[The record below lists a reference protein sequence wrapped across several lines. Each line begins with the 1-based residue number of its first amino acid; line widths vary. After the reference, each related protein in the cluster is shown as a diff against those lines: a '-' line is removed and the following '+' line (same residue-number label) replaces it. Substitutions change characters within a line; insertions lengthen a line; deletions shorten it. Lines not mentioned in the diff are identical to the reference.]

1 MNKDVIYIEPED
13 DITDIISKLETA
25 KEKIVALVPPKK
37 STVLRSAVNI
47 KLISKAGANASKNI
61 VLVTTDPSII
71 KLAAN
76 IKIPVTK
83 NLQSAPSIPTEDD
96 VKEEVIEEEITED
109 TISDKVEGKDEKVE
123 EEEKTEEEEKAE
135 EVAKE
140 IEKEEEKDDKKAA
153 KPEKA
158 PKEKKEKAAPKNP
171 VLAWIVNNKKWVGIG
186 SGVLALL
193 VIFLVWAFV
202 FAPAVKINVAVRT
215 NSNNF
220 SEMISF
226 TNDQTKEDVESGVFY
241 LEEIKTEQKQKA
253 EFTATGTKNVGEK
266 AKGQITIIGML
277 REDDIHINTGT
288 VLRHNDLVY
297 YTTEDAALLANEST
311 PCENKDQTFDLIKNG
326 CKKSVKIG
334 IVAAEPGEKYNIEEG
349 AGNWV
354 ISANVS
360 AYTES
365 GVTGG
370 TDKNVIVVT
379 EENVDVARGKIASG
393 NAENLEDTKNALK
406 EQAGDRI
413 IIESSFK
420 QEMSE
425 PEVSPKVGEEV
436 PSDTI
441 PSITLTTTTSYFA
454 IDKTKVEEFITNKAK
469 IPEDQKIYAINNP
482 FIESFMV
489 TDSAITGKIKTSYS
503 TGSKLTEN
511 DILEMVK
518 GKGIGDVQHTLKSVS
533 GVSKV
538 SINQS
543 YPWVNTVPTDSNKI
557 TIELTIE
564 ETNSQNKE

>member
-109 TISDKVEGKDEKVE
+109 AISDKVEGKDEKVE

-140 IEKEEEKDDKKAA
+140 IEKEEEKDDTA

-186 SGVLALL
+186 SGALALL

-277 REDDIHINTGT
+277 RGDDININSGT
-288 VLRHNDLVY
+288 VLKHNDLVY
-297 YTTEDAALLANEST
+297 YTTEDASLLFNEST
-311 PCENKDQTFDLIKNG
+311 PCENKDLDIAKNG
-326 CKKSVKIG
+326 CKKSVKVS

-482 FIESFMV
+482 FIESFMA

-518 GKGIGDVQHTLKSVS
+518 GKGIGDVQHALKSVS

-543 YPWVNTVPTDSNKI
+543 YPWVNTVPTDSGKI